1 MVEIW
6 LEEKSN
12 KTTLAVNATW
22 PVATEVIAFE
32 ATLRVV
38 NWVYCGRLSGIFVRV
53 LLLIIKISRGV
64 VAGMLPTIVV
74 MSESSMPWSAQV
86 MVRVVFKLLVKV
98 GPQTH
103 GAMNEA
109 NFWHWQ
115 RSEFKFAAMFVHS
128 AHVAAAASVPKST
141 YPCAVAFKAKNQLKF
156 PQLVAVQSH
165 ETKSI
170 NRLVC
175 YCSISWD

>member
-12 KTTLAVNATW
+12 KTTLAVNATC

-53 LLLIIKISRGV
+53 FLLIIKMSRGV

-74 MSESSMPWSAQV
+74 MSESPRPWSAQV

-103 GAMNEA
+103 GAINEA
-109 NFWHWQ
+109 NFGHWQ
-115 RSEFKFAAMFVHS
+115 RSEFKILRMFVPSVHF
-128 AHVAAAASVPKST
+128 AASVKAPKLT
-141 YPCAVAFKAKNQLKF
+141 YPCAVVLRAKNQLKF
-156 PQLVAVQSH
+156 SQLVAVQSH
-165 ETKSI
+165 ET
-170 NRLVC
+170 VFT
-175 YCSISWD
+175 

>member
-64 VAGMLPTIVV
+64 VDGMLPTIVV
-74 MSESSMPWSAQV
+74 IAESARPWSAQLTV
-86 MVRVVFKLLVKV
+86 SVVFKLLVEV
-98 GPQTH
+98 GTQMH
-103 GAMNEA
+103 GAMETVG
-109 NFWHWQ
+109 HWQ
-115 RSEFKFAAMFVHS
+115 LMEERELNGVANVS
-128 AHVAAAASVPKST
+128 AHVALT
-141 YPCAVAFKAKNQLKF
+141 
-156 PQLVAVQSH
+156 
-165 ETKSI
+165 T
-170 NRLVC
+170 
-175 YCSISWD
+175 

>member
-1 MVEIW
+1 
-6 LEEKSN
+6 
-12 KTTLAVNATW
+12 
-22 PVATEVIAFE
+22 
-32 ATLRVV
+32 
-38 NWVYCGRLSGIFVRV
+38 
-53 LLLIIKISRGV
+53 
-64 VAGMLPTIVV
+64 
-74 MSESSMPWSAQV
+74 

-115 RSEFKFAAMFVHS
+115 RSEFKFAAMFVPS

-170 NRLVC
+170 N
-175 YCSISWD
+175 